1 MYMYPKANI
10 FLSEVDKMNFQK
22 AKTKNTIKRGM
33 VFTAKFAILDR
44 EIQQNLS
51 RHSHEILSALYD
63 QKTSRTEPSQ
73 DLKQ

>member
-1 MYMYPKANI
+1 MYMYPNKANS

-51 RHSHEILSALYD
+51 RHSHSALYD